1 MLINYYPTQN
11 RLNLWKIHLLPMK
24 IWIAMN
30 KQQSQNTFPTDPV
43 FPGSMSLLC
52 FWFSCISLLLHWPCC
67 QQGCFLSHLLTP
79 FTAAAVVSFY
89 CLLSALTQKCH
100 QCHCGLTPV
109 PCWICWSQPQLYPH
123 WGHPSSASATKTLPY
138 NSSHCW
144 VPATRC
150 LQLRGRKTYHPN
162 LTLDKA
168 ACEQWRFWDVLA

>member
-1 MLINYYPTQN
+1 MEDSFTANENLNSNEQTTKPEHLPHRSCLP
-11 RLNLWKIHLLPMK
+11 RLNVTPLFLILMHLSP
-24 IWIAMN
+24 
-30 KQQSQNTFPTDPV
+30 P
-43 FPGSMSLLC
+43 SLTLL
-52 FWFSCISLLLHWPCC
+52 SARLLSLTS
-67 QQGCFLSHLLTP
+67 FLLTP

-109 PCWICWSQPQLYPH
+109 PCWIRWSQPQLCPH